1 MRVVNVRV
9 WREYR
14 FVFLIII
21 IIGFNKTD
29 SVNYKMGEENLT
41 IKNSMTKKTMTQTIN
56 LDKIDR
62 TILPN
67 PELLKKLQIQILMRV
82 FLKKIN
88 LKNLQKIIKKLKKKK
103 TMK

>member
-1 MRVVNVRV
+1 
-9 WREYR
+9 
-14 FVFLIII
+14 
-21 IIGFNKTD
+21 
-29 SVNYKMGEENLT
+29 MGEENLT
-41 IKNSMTKKTMTQTIN
+41 IKNLMMKKTMTQTIN

-88 LKNLQKIIKKLKKKK
+88 LNLQPIIKKLKKKRIK
-103 TMK
+103 NPMMK

>member
-1 MRVVNVRV
+1 M
-9 WREYR
+9 
-14 FVFLIII
+14 
-21 IIGFNKTD
+21 D

-41 IKNSMTKKTMTQTIN
+41 VINLMMKMTMTQTIN

-62 TILPN
+62 TILPS

-88 LKNLQKIIKKLKKKK
+88 LNQHKIIKNLKKKK
-103 TMK
+103 IMK